1 MARCKSTGIAR
12 ILGLMSNIPKMGHWG
27 VKSYEHDEAN
37 DALDAGFE
45 RVHGARY
52 EELMDDSN
60 PLSFDQVQAT
70 LADSRT
76 LLASIES
83 LRDSLALD
91 SSPGT
96 WDELDRLALVGI
108 VVRHAELGVPVPE
121 SWGRCVIDWLEHE
134 EIEWEETTARRLRR
148 GKEIA
153 LIRKALGTEGS
164 DHVTVDPSV

>member
-1 MARCKSTGIAR
+1 
-12 ILGLMSNIPKMGHWG
+12 MGHWG

-52 EELMDDSN
+52 DELMDDSN
-60 PLSFDQVQAT
+60 PLTFEQVQAT

-91 SSPGT
+91 AAPAN
-96 WDELDRLALVGI
+96 WDELARLALVGI
-108 VVRHAELGVPVPE
+108 VVRHAELRVPIPKP
-121 SWGRCVIDWLEHE
+121 WGHHAIDWLEHE

-148 GKEIA
+148 GKEMA
-153 LIRKALGTEGS
+153 LIRKALGTCGS
-164 DHVTVDPSV
+164 DPRTVGPSI

>member
-1 MARCKSTGIAR
+1 
-12 ILGLMSNIPKMGHWG
+12 MGHWG

-60 PLSFDQVQAT
+60 PLTFEQVQAT

-76 LLASIES
+76 LFASIES

-91 SSPGT
+91 TSPAN
-96 WDELDRLALVGI
+96 WDELARLALVGI
-108 VVRHAELGVPVPE
+108 VVRHTELGVPIPQP
-121 SWGRCVIDWLEHE
+121 WMQYTIDWLENE
-134 EIEWEETTARRLRR
+134 AIEWDETTARRLRR
-148 GKEIA
+148 AKELA
-153 LIRKALGTEGS
+153 LIRKAIVAGGS
-164 DHVTVDPSV
+164 DPQTVGPSN

>member
-1 MARCKSTGIAR
+1 
-12 ILGLMSNIPKMGHWG
+12 MGHWG

-60 PLSFDQVQAT
+60 PLSFEQVQAT
-70 LADSRT
+70 LADNRT

-83 LRDSLALD
+83 LRDALALD
-91 SSPGT
+91 DSPAN
-96 WDELDRLALVGI
+96 WDELARLALVGI

-121 SWGRCVIDWLEHE
+121 PWGHHAIDWLEHE
-134 EIEWEETTARRLRR
+134 EIEWEATTARRLRR
-148 GKEIA
+148 AKEIA
-153 LIRKALGTEGS
+153 LIRNVARNRRQ
-164 DHVTVDPSV
+164 

>member
-1 MARCKSTGIAR
+1 
-12 ILGLMSNIPKMGHWG
+12 MGHWG

-60 PLSFDQVQAT
+60 PLTFEHVQAT

-91 SSPGT
+91 VST
-96 WDELDRLALVGI
+96 ANWDELARLALVGI
-108 VVRHAELGVPVPE
+108 VVRHAELGVPIPE
-121 SWGRCVIDWLEHE
+121 PWGHHAIDWLEHE

-148 GKEIA
+148 GKEMA
-153 LIRKALGTEGS
+153 LIRKALGAGGGDQATI
-164 DHVTVDPSV
+164 VPPI